1 MKNKKNTKKKKDS
14 SFYTKLKKLGIDF
27 ELVENPPDPVSN
39 TLKQIGYNPNDM
51 VTFRFFSINNQLTDE
66 ERSFRLL
73 TLSGS

>member
-51 VTFRFFSINNQLTDE
+51 VTLRFFSINNQLTDE
-66 ERSFRLL
+66 EISFRLL